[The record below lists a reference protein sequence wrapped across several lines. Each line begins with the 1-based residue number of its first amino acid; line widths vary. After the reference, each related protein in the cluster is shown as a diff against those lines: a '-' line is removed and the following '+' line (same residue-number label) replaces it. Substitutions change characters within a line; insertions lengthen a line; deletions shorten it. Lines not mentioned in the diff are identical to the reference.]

1 MNTRNQRRGEENA
14 TIYYRNDFDENVD
27 EAEDDDAD
35 DESDSNF
42 QQEFDVE
49 SGSEEE
55 ERPPQVE
62 SALTPC
68 ASLGHLWRANSVC
81 ITVHHCD
88 NTLHSCTANPGVVF
102 NVKKN
107 TRKFIF
113 FVVENFKI
121 SGISH

>member
-1 MNTRNQRRGEENA
+1 MQLHFPLSDYTNTRHQRRGEESA
-14 TIYYRNDFDENVD
+14 TIIYNGFDKNFE

-68 ASLGHLWRANSVC
+68 ASLGHLLTVQSVSQSVC
-81 ITVHHCD
+81 
-88 NTLHSCTANPGVVF
+88 LTAL
-102 NVKKN
+102 
-107 TRKFIF
+107 T
-113 FVVENFKI
+113 
-121 SGISH
+121 

>member
-1 MNTRNQRRGEENA
+1 MTKDQDTFATIFPPSEYTNTRHQRRGEENA
-14 TIYYRNDFDENVD
+14 TIIYNGFDKNFE

-68 ASLGHLWRANSVC
+68 ASLGLLLTVKSVRQSVC
-81 ITVHHCD
+81 
-88 NTLHSCTANPGVVF
+88 LTAL
-102 NVKKN
+102 
-107 TRKFIF
+107 T
-113 FVVENFKI
+113 
-121 SGISH
+121 